1 MAKHRRHSEKLVRQ
15 KIEKIRKYRSTEL
28 LYSQREEVNSN
39 KLMLNVTYYP
49 NFSKLKNILSRY
61 MNKDEILKLK

>member
-15 KIEKIRKYRSTEL
+15 KIKKTRKYRSTEL

>member
-15 KIEKIRKYRSTEL
+15 KIEKTRKYRSIEL